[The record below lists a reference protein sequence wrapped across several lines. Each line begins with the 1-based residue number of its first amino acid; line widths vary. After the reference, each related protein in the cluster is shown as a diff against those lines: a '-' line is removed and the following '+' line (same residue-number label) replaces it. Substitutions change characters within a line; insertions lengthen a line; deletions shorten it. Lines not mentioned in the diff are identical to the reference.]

1 LALCGGL
8 WHHDG
13 DVHVDQ
19 DAECESTE
27 EKKKNSIFFLTL
39 TLSSEAERAN
49 SDYAKQIDYFWD
61 REKYQ
66 ALFNHGAHGA
76 HDEHHDAA
84 HNSRFAEVT
93 NYVAVGADAAAP
105 AAAAHG
111 KPHH

>member
-1 LALCGGL
+1 VRIEA
-8 WHHDG
+8 
-13 DVHVDQ
+13 
-19 DAECESTE
+19 TE
-27 EKKKNSIFFLTL
+27 KEKKKLDFFSLFA
-39 TLSSEAERAN
+39 SFRFAEAERAN

-76 HDEHHDAA
+76 HDEAHHDAA

-93 NYVAVGADAAAP
+93 NYVAVGADNAAAAP

>member
-1 LALCGGL
+1 
-8 WHHDG
+8 
-13 DVHVDQ
+13 VRINRRK
-19 DAECESTE
+19 E
-27 EKKKNSIFFLTL
+27 EKLDFFSLFRFRCA
-39 TLSSEAERAN
+39 EAERAN